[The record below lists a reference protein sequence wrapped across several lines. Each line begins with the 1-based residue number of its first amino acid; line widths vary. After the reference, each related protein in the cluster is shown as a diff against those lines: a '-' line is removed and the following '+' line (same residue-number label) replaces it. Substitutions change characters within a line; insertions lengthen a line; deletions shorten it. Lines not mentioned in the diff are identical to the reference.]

1 MNRPIIAALLLSSV
15 VAAPHSFA
23 QTTST
28 VAPDNTKS
36 NKVDASNAAATA
48 DAQSNSAADLDM
60 TKRIRQ
66 SLMADKSLSTYAHN
80 IKVVTINGRVTLN
93 GVVRS
98 QDEKGLVEMKAANI
112 AGENKLTSDLKV
124 APSSK

>member
-1 MNRPIIAALLLSSV
+1 MNKPIIAALLLSSV
-15 VAAPHSFA
+15 IAAPHAFA
-23 QTTST
+23 QTAST
-28 VAPDNTKS
+28 AAPDNAKS
-36 NKVDASNAAATA
+36 NKADASNAAATA
-48 DAQSNSAADLDM
+48 DAQSNSAADLDL

-80 IKVVTINGRVTLN
+80 IKIVTVNGRVTLN

-98 QDEKGLVEMKAANI
+98 QDEKGVVETKAATI

-124 APSSK
+124 APSNK

>member
-1 MNRPIIAALLLSSV
+1 MNKPIIAALLLSSAI
-15 VAAPHSFA
+15 AAHAFA
-23 QTTST
+23 QTPSS
-28 VAPDNTKS
+28 VAPDNAKS
-36 NKVDASNAAATA
+36 NKVYASNAATA

-66 SLMADKSLSTYAHN
+66 SIMADKSLSTYAHN
-80 IKVVTINGRVTLN
+80 IKVVTVKGRVTLN

-98 QDEKGLVEMKAANI
+98 QDEKGIVEMKAANI

-124 APSSK
+124 APSNK

>member
-1 MNRPIIAALLLSSV
+1 MNKPIIAALLLSSV
-15 VAAPHSFA
+15 VAPPHSFA
-23 QTTST
+23 QTAST
-28 VAPDNTKS
+28 VASDNAKS
-36 NKVDASNAAATA
+36 NKVDASNAAASA

-80 IKVVTINGRVTLN
+80 IKIVTVNGRVTLN

-98 QDEKGLVEMKAANI
+98 QDEKGVVEMKAANI

-124 APSSK
+124 APSSQ

>member
-1 MNRPIIAALLLSSV
+1 MNKPIVAALILSSV
-15 VAAPHSFA
+15 ITMSYTFA
-23 QTTST
+23 QIPSS
-28 VAPDNTKS
+28 VAPDNAKS
-36 NKVDASNAAATA
+36 NKVDASNATATA

-80 IKVVTINGRVTLN
+80 IKIVTVNGRVTLN

-98 QDEKGLVEMKAANI
+98 QDEKGVVEPKAANI
-112 AGENKLTSDLKV
+112 VGENKLTSDLKV
-124 APSSK
+124 APSNT

>member
-1 MNRPIIAALLLSSV
+1 MNKPIIAALLLSSV

-23 QTTST
+23 QTAST
-28 VAPDNTKS
+28 VAPDNAKS
-36 NKVDASNAAATA
+36 NKA
-48 DAQSNSAADLDM
+48 DAQSNSAADLDL
-60 TKRIRQ
+60 TRRIRQ

-80 IKVVTINGRVTLN
+80 IKIVTVNGRVTLN

-98 QDEKGLVEMKAANI
+98 QDEKGVVEMKAATI

-124 APSSK
+124 APSNK

>member
-1 MNRPIIAALLLSSV
+1 MNKPIIAALLLSSV

-23 QTTST
+23 QTPST
-28 VAPDNTKS
+28 VAPDNAKS

-48 DAQSNSAADLDM
+48 EAQSNSAADLDM

-80 IKVVTINGRVTLN
+80 IKIVTVNGRVTLN

-98 QDEKGLVEMKAANI
+98 QDEKGVVELKAANI

-124 APSSK
+124 APSNK